1 MKVLE
6 GLSNAE
12 IINILYG
19 RLLRIIS
26 NKGLNNKN
34 TNYTESAV
42 DIGRFLINTLVLN
55 EYNQYTKITTAQ
67 AQSNSSPFNSAALSA
82 EQMLPDREVS
92 PLALNSLDNKIIR
105 FIFSYDKVKQ
115 TCILLDVVIEEK
127 IAANYPFSHAL
138 NFNLAEKRR

>member
-55 EYNQYTKITTAQ
+55 EYNQDAKPSAS
-67 AQSNSSPFNSAALSA
+67 QSFPPSPTPCCNCYCYFYLK
-82 EQMLPDREVS
+82 EQEL
-92 PLALNSLDNKIIR
+92 
-105 FIFSYDKVKQ
+105 
-115 TCILLDVVIEEK
+115 
-127 IAANYPFSHAL
+127 
-138 NFNLAEKRR
+138 